1 MERAGCTNSK
11 IKKATK
17 PKEEARSKL
26 ENGTVNDL
34 INTPGRGGGGALSQ
48 KLQTV
53 VRIFNNVS
61 RVITLT

>member
-17 PKEEARSKL
+17 PKEEARNKL

-34 INTPGRGGGGALSQ
+34 INTPGRGGGALSQ

>member
-34 INTPGRGGGGALSQ
+34 INTPGRGGGS
-48 KLQTV
+48 TV
-53 VRIFNNVS
+53 TK
-61 RVITLT
+61 ITDGCTDL